1 MNYFDMIF
9 KNSNS
14 REFVFSSVFNYL
26 VDKTESHGLGSLVF
40 ERILESLPKNTLTTV
55 FGRTE
60 TANQYCDGLYI
71 VKAEYDLGAHYGFVD
86 SMIEFDKT
94 DGKVEVAF
102 ATEIKILAGSVQNN
116 AGSKPQL
123 LRYTEYLKNKYNN
136 RYVLLYLVP
145 DAQKAN
151 EEFAKLLESNHQA
164 VNNSCIMFWN
174 KVDNQKQAEDGRVSS
189 NTCQKTFVD
198 ILLGILHDYSVG
210 KISPITTE
218 VHYLLRCLINILQN
232 DFNHEEPEITALQR
246 FPDRKQFYENIK
258 EHKDIYD
265 YLETALN
272 GSRQKISRTNTSIG
286 FPFGIARDGQYNIL
300 FRVLTM
306 RNYKSNIE
314 SINPEDYADRLLIE
328 LDREIYQ
335 DRISD
340 LEILFK
346 PCASIKAGI
355 HPNGDKGP
363 TPVYV
368 IEFNKQL
375 PTQDLVND
383 VLREF
388 YSIANKIFADWLE
401 NKY

>member
-1 MNYFDMIF
+1 M
-9 KNSNS
+9 
-14 REFVFSSVFNYL
+14 
-26 VDKTESHGLGSLVF
+26 
-40 ERILESLPKNTLTTV
+40 
-55 FGRTE
+55 
-60 TANQYCDGLYI
+60 
-71 VKAEYDLGAHYGFVD
+71 
-86 SMIEFDKT
+86 
-94 DGKVEVAF
+94 
-102 ATEIKILAGSVQNN
+102 
-116 AGSKPQL
+116 
-123 LRYTEYLKNKYNN
+123 
-136 RYVLLYLVP
+136 
-145 DAQKAN
+145 
-151 EEFAKLLESNHQA
+151 
-164 VNNSCIMFWN
+164 
-174 KVDNQKQAEDGRVSS
+174 
-189 NTCQKTFVD
+189 
-198 ILLGILHDYSVG
+198 
-210 KISPITTE
+210 
-218 VHYLLRCLINILQN
+218 QN
-232 DFNHEEPEITALQR
+232 DFNREEPEITALQR

-286 FPFGIARDGQYNIL
+286 FPFGIAKDGRYNIL

-306 RNYKSNIE
+306 RNYKPNKE

-375 PTQDLVND
+375 PTQDLVKD

-388 YSIANKIFADWLE
+388 YSIVNKIFADWLE

>member
-40 ERILESLPKNTLTTV
+40 ERILESLPKNTLATV

-60 TANQYCDGLYI
+60 NANQYCDGLYI

-123 LRYTEYLKNKYNN
+123 LRYTEYLKNKYND

-151 EEFAKLLESNHQA
+151 EEFAKLLESNPQA
-164 VNNSCIMFWN
+164 ANNNCIMLWN
-174 KVDNQKQAEDGRVSS
+174 KVDNQNQSNDGRISS
-189 NTCQKTFVD
+189 SACHKTFVD
-198 ILLGILHDYSVG
+198 ILLGILHDDSVG

-232 DFNHEEPEITALQR
+232 NFNREEPEITALQR

-258 EHKDIYD
+258 EHKEIYD

-272 GSRQKISRTNTSIG
+272 GSRQKISSINTSIG
-286 FPFGIARDGQYNIL
+286 FPFGIAKDGKYNTL

-306 RNYKSNIE
+306 RNYKPTVE
-314 SINPEDYADRLLIE
+314 SIRPEDYADCLIIE
-328 LDREIYQ
+328 LDKEIYQ
-335 DRISD
+335 NSFAELDT
-340 LEILFK
+340 LFK
-346 PCASIKAGI
+346 PCAVIKQGM
-355 HPNGDKGP
+355 HPNGDKIP
-363 TPVYV
+363 TPVYL
-368 IEFNKQL
+368 IEFNKYL
-375 PTQDLVND
+375 PDRDLVKGILN
-383 VLREF
+383 EF
-388 YSIANKIFADWLE
+388 YTTVNRDFSVWLE
-401 NKY
+401 KKY